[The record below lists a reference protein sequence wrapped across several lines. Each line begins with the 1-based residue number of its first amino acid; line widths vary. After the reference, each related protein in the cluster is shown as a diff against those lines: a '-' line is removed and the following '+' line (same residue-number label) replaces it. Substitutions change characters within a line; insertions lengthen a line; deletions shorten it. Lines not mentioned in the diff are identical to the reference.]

1 MSKMDAI
8 NQVEQQFQNSEIYQ
22 INNTDAVVVIDSI
35 GINIVSLSPIR
46 GIRNIQLIKKW
57 QSQ

>member
-8 NQVEQQFQNSEIYQ
+8 NKVEQQFPNSEIYQ
-22 INNTDAVVVIDSI
+22 ISNTDGVVVIDSI
-35 GINIVSLSPIR
+35 GIHIVSLSPVI